1 MKIHAQTRLI
11 PSQRKLIFEDRFQRQ
26 IRITELAKKYRVSRV
41 TIYTIL
47 KRARA
52 NDFSIHKSENARYRN
67 VSYGL
72 RRLAKIEKIIE
83 ERLKNKARRYNK
95 DYPGQM
101 VHMDTKRLPHLSGE
115 AGRASFE
122 TLFVAID
129 DYSRELY
136 AAILP
141 SRDQWSS
148 NTFLEQVLDECPY
161 TIEVIYSDNGPEFKG
176 VEHHAFAKTCHIN
189 GIGQRFTKPRTPQT
203 NGKAERVIK
212 TIMTMWYE
220 KTDFKS
226 KVHRKQ
232 ELMRFVNYYNTVKP
246 HASLEN
252 KTPIEQLI
260 HYFYPQE
267 L

>member
-1 MKIHAQTRLI
+1 MKIHGNTRLV
-11 PSQRKLIFEDRFQRQ
+11 PSQRKLIFEDRFQHQ
-26 IRITELAKKYRVSRV
+26 MRISELATKYRVSKV
-41 TIYTIL
+41 TIFKVL
-47 KRARA
+47 KRGRA
-52 NDFSIHKSENARYRN
+52 NDFTIHKSENARFRTIL
-67 VSYGL
+67 YGL

-83 ERLKNKARRYNK
+83 ERLKKQARRYNK

-101 VHMDTKRLPHLSGE
+101 VHVDSKRLPHLSGD

-141 SRDQWSS
+141 TRDQWSS
-148 NTFLEQVLDECPY
+148 NAFLHQVLDECPY
-161 TIEVIYSDNGPEFKG
+161 TIEDIYSDNGSEFKG
-176 VEHHAFAKTCHIN
+176 LPHHAFARTCHEN
-189 GIGQRFTKPRTPQT
+189 GIGQHFTKPRTPQT

-212 TIMTMWYE
+212 TIMMMWYA
-220 KTDFKS
+220 KTEFKS
-226 KVHRKQ
+226 RVHRKQ
-232 ELMRFVNYYNTVKP
+232 ELIRFVNFYNTVKP

-252 KTPIEQLI
+252 RTPLEQLI